1 MKIKDILKIQ
11 SIVEGRATPYD
22 ILESGF
28 THYSKSKDE
37 YIDLLD
43 LHITHFIRIFLKQ
56 VEEHNEKV
64 NKLLISNER
73 VNEMQY
79 TLNQMY
85 EDLQT
90 LKKDNGLDDLLSET
104 ERKKLND
111 N

>member
-1 MKIKDILKIQ
+1 MKLKDILKIQ

-56 VEEHNEKV
+56 IEEYHPKSAMGIHGAIND
-64 NKLLISNER
+64 I
-73 VNEMQY
+73 QD
-79 TLNQMY
+79 TLKQMH
-85 EDLQT
+85 EDLET

-104 ERKKLND
+104 ERKKLNG
-111 N
+111 

>member
-1 MKIKDILKIQ
+1 MKLKDILKIQ
-11 SIVEGRATPYD
+11 SIVEDRATPYD

-56 VEEHNEKV
+56 VEEF
-64 NKLLISNER
+64 NKSVDKER
-73 VNEMQY
+73 IEEMQY

-111 N
+111 S

>member
-1 MKIKDILKIQ
+1 MKLKDILQIQ

-22 ILESGF
+22 LLESGY
-28 THYSKSKDE
+28 TYYSKSKDE

-56 VEEHNEKV
+56 VEEN
-64 NKLLISNER
+64 NKNIDKER
-73 VNEMQY
+73 IEEMQY

-90 LKKDNGLDDLLSET
+90 LKKDIE
-104 ERKKLND
+104 
-111 N
+111 

>member
-1 MKIKDILKIQ
+1 MKNLYDTLKIKSILEK
-11 SIVEGRATPYD
+11 RAIPID
-22 ILESGF
+22 ILENGY

-43 LHITHFIRIFLKQ
+43 LDLIHFIRIFLKQ
-56 VEEHNEKV
+56 AEEY
-64 NKLLISNER
+64 NKNVHRFNKESID
-73 VNEMQY
+73 EMQY

-104 ERKKLND
+104 ERKKLNG
-111 N
+111 